1 MNSANTQAQA
11 EQEEFNN
18 TIKFTHVEDGKIEF
32 NQGCTIFS
40 DLLML
45 GAFAG
50 TKTFKS
56 DPNTAWR
63 EYATD
68 AEGLEELELKS
79 GEMVST
85 LADTIGSLGV
95 LLAHVD
101 RREVGDKHLSN
112 YAWLIAGLGELL
124 TQVAHENQE
133 IASSLLKLS
142 KQAGLEQKTP
152 NARH

>member
-1 MNSANTQAQA
+1 MN
-11 EQEEFNN
+11 NN
-18 TIKFTHVEDGKIEF
+18 ESTTSTIKFTHAKDGQIEL

-50 TKTFKS
+50 TKTFKY
-56 DPNTAWR
+56 DQNTSWR

-68 AEGLEELELKS
+68 AEGLDTLEYKS

-95 LLAHVD
+95 LMAYVD
-101 RREVGDKHLSN
+101 RGEVGDRHLSN

-133 IASSLLKLS
+133 IARSMLVTN
-142 KQAGLEQKTP
+142 KQA
-152 NARH
+152 